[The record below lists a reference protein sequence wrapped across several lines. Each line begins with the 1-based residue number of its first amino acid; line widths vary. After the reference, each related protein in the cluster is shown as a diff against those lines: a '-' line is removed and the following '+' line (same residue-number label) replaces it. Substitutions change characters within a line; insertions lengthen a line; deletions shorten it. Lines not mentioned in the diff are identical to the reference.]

1 MLRVLDTAENLSVLI
16 GYMSGIG
23 VATTVPTLNVA
34 WTLWRDPDTFPG
46 RLPSDMSAWL
56 KPLRPNVKIEIARVG
71 GHYAVQG
78 H

>member
-34 WTLWRDPDTFPG
+34 
-46 RLPSDMSAWL
+46 
-56 KPLRPNVKIEIARVG
+56 
-71 GHYAVQG
+71 
-78 H
+78 